1 MDITK
6 NCQTVICDQK
16 IQTWIVYSSNFYP
29 HNSFNFIRYSDRLSV
44 LLIVDGE
51 SSGLTAELTRATPV
65 KVGNIWIE

>member
-44 LLIVDGE
+44 FFWSWTERVRDWLQ
-51 SSGLTAELTRATPV
+51 
-65 KVGNIWIE
+65 N